1 MAKPE
6 VLYSVGLGR
15 PERRVTFEA
24 KESSVFQI
32 TKRSNTGAITAFGEH
47 YCTPPLLGASRRD
60 ATGLAL
66 PERDQF
72 WQVTLISGGLALRF
86 PLLRAAYT
94 SSRTA
99 SMLLSEVVQFSTRG
113 CELGHNGGACAP
125 SRMTRP
131 TPPWFWIARLNKR
144 RAKARP
150 SRASVARCAAGRPA
164 KKTSGSAP
172 AATSGIPSTRE
183 AYALLA
189 CTSGLKPSAFLAADG
204 RRIPTGMRS
213 KLVQRPYET
222 PRYFSRSRRRHIRR
236 SPALQR

>member
-6 VLYSVGLGR
+6 VLDSVGLGR

-32 TKRSNTGAITAFGEH
+32 TKRSNTGGITAFGEH
-47 YCTPPLLGASRRD
+47 YCTPLLLGASKRD

-66 PERDQF
+66 PERDHF

-125 SRMTRP
+125 SRMTQP
-131 TPPWFWIARLNKR
+131 TPPSFG
-144 RAKARP
+144 
-150 SRASVARCAAGRPA
+150 SRG
-164 KKTSGSAP
+164 
-172 AATSGIPSTRE
+172 
-183 AYALLA
+183 
-189 CTSGLKPSAFLAADG
+189 
-204 RRIPTGMRS
+204 
-213 KLVQRPYET
+213 
-222 PRYFSRSRRRHIRR
+222 
-236 SPALQR
+236 